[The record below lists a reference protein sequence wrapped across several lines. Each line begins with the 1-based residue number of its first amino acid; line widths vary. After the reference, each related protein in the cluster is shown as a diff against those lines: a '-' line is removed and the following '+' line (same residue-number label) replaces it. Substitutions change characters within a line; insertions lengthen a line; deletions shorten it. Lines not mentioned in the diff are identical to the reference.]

1 MEAHALISDYVGS
14 GFIYIFT
21 FWKKLRWGDDCNM
34 WKRCPLQVTC
44 ELGIDMWQ
52 RQRDFYNMC
61 MSIFVQEC
69 YFCLALAAS
78 ANFMHTLTISSSLPP
93 DHACPPPPSCLS
105 CHLSSTFVWFT
116 VIRCEAW
123 RLLLLLIHH
132 GLCIIETHAASTPAL
147 LSLWD
152 HGPD

>member
-1 MEAHALISDYVGS
+1 MEAHGRISDYVGS
-14 GFIYIFT
+14 GFIYIFS

-34 WKRCPLQVTC
+34 RKRCPLQVTC

-52 RQRDFYNMC
+52 RQREFYNIC
-61 MSIFVQEC
+61 TSIFVQEC

-105 CHLSSTFVWFT
+105 CHLLSTFVWFT
-116 VIRCEAW
+116 VIRCE
-123 RLLLLLIHH
+123 
-132 GLCIIETHAASTPAL
+132 GLTPAAAVNTPRAL
-147 LSLWD
+147 YNRNSYCFHTSFAEFVKQWA
-152 HGPD
+152 